1 VQQGVASVEDI
12 DAAVAYGPGLRW
24 ALMGPHMTLH
34 LGGGA
39 GGIKQFIHHIGPA
52 FQTWWDDLGAPRLDD
67 NGVEM
72 QLISGVSAEA
82 GSASYEELADERDLL
97 LLEVLKVVANK
108 RVLP

>member
-1 VQQGVASVEDI
+1 
-12 DAAVAYGPGLRW
+12 
-24 ALMGPHMTLH
+24 
-34 LGGGA
+34 
-39 GGIKQFIHHIGPA
+39 
-52 FQTWWDDLGAPRLDD
+52 
-67 NGVEM
+67 M